1 MVNQPTVNQ
10 TATTREK
17 FDLGIAML
25 KGYYDGLET
34 RAERAAV
41 LLVGVVGWLITSQ
54 TARDS
59 LARSRPLFFG
69 AVLSLTVFL
78 IMSWANISHFLKR
91 FRGIQSEVEA
101 LEYVDAK
108 YFTRYRMPERL
119 YGIPIFYI
127 YIAPILILYIFI
139 LLLLFHIRFNFFGS

>member
-1 MVNQPTVNQ
+1 MSNQPDVHQ
-10 TATTREK
+10 TATIKEK
-17 FDLGIAML
+17 FDLGTGML

-59 LARSRPLFFG
+59 LAKNWPLFLG

-78 IMSWANISHFLKR
+78 AMSWANISHFLKR
-91 FRGIQSEVEA
+91 FREIQSEVED
-101 LEYVDAK
+101 LGYVDPK
-108 YFTRYRMPERL
+108 YFTRYRMPKRIH
-119 YGIPIFYI
+119 GIPILYI
-127 YIAPILILYIFI
+127 YMMPILILYVFI
-139 LLLLFHIRFNFFGS
+139 LLLLFHIRFNVFTG